1 MQGIIHSGERKSR
14 CKRGVTL
21 VEVIVVLAVVGLLLA
36 LLVPAIQSSRNAARR
51 IQCAN
56 HLRQLGL
63 AIVNYHDAYSSLPL
77 SDSWSVGNGCP
88 GESLISRLFPYL
100 GINNLCDLMRSDVTT
115 LPLLICPAD
124 GEGQATPCLLSY
136 IVNHSPGRG
145 SGSLAQ
151 PPFGDDDRIVTR
163 MSDIT
168 DGLSNTAAF
177 SEGIGTRGDGSPTE
191 ASRTPLR
198 YPWMVV
204 VASLSEETLLHPL
217 WPASLAER
225 TAQTEHSI
233 VDCNHGSRT
242 FISIPRPAEVAR
254 WRNGQFSEGTWT
266 YSHWLPP
273 NSAYCYPTGRQGND
287 NNLFLDNSRR
297 CASDHLGGVNVVFF
311 DGRVQ
316 FINDRIDRVPWRAW
330 GTRDGNE
337 PAGDLP

>member
-21 VEVIVVLAVVGLLLA
+21 VEVIVVLAIVGLLLA

-51 IQCAN
+51 IECAN

-63 AIVNYHDAYSSLPL
+63 AFANYHDAYSALPL
-77 SDSWSVGNGCP
+77 STNWPVGNGCP

-115 LPLLICPAD
+115 LPLLMCPAD
-124 GEGQATPCLLSY
+124 SEGQAIPCLLSY
-136 IVNHSPGRG
+136 VVNSSPGRG
-145 SGSLAQ
+145 SGSLAH
-151 PPFGDDDRIVTR
+151 PPFEDRLVTT

-233 VDCNHGSRT
+233 VDCNHGSRA

>member
-1 MQGIIHSGERKSR
+1 MQGIIHSGARKSY

-36 LLVPAIQSSRNAARR
+36 LLVPAIQSSRNVARR

-63 AIVNYHDAYSSLPL
+63 AIVNYHDAYRSLPL

-136 IVNHSPGRG
+136 VVNHSPGRG
-145 SGSLAQ
+145 SGSLAHA
-151 PPFGDDDRIVTR
+151 PFEYFDVTT

-177 SEGIGTRGDGSPTE
+177 SEGIGTRGFGSPTA
-191 ASRTPLR
+191 ASATPLR

-204 VASLSEETLLHPL
+204 VDSLSEETLLHPQ

-225 TAQTEHSI
+225 AAQTEHSI
-233 VDCNHGSRT
+233 DDCNHGPRT
-242 FISIPRPAEVAR
+242 FLSMGDVAEVAR
-254 WRNGQFSEGTWT
+254 WRNGPFSTGTRT

-273 NSAYCYPTGRQGND
+273 NSASCFPSGVPDND
-287 NNLFLDNSRR
+287 ANAFLHNSRR